1 MRFKS
6 IFARIIFLHVIAL
19 VIVSIFMPLALY
31 WFLRSAANDLH
42 GQAMLDQADV
52 LSRHLVLRAD
62 GSLALD
68 LPASL
73 HDLYSK
79 AYGRYV
85 YAVIDDGGQVLF
97 SSLED
102 RAPIFPMK
110 ERASESTFQDTR
122 TFRDT
127 RGGREVISGVDL
139 PKEIAGRQVRIQVGE
154 DLAHGDV
161 LIDDIVTDFF
171 KRVAWVTLPILLLLL
186 ATDVVIFRRA
196 LRPLLQASQQA
207 QSIDPAHTEVRLPVA
222 TMPNEIRHLVQA
234 VNQALD
240 RLEQGFRVQREFTAD
255 AAHELRT
262 PLAVL
267 RTRLDTL
274 ADKRTTE
281 ALRQDVEGMCRI
293 VGQLLDIAESDTFIV
308 APAERADLHSVCVE
322 VVESVARLAIAQ
334 DKQICLDAADEPV
347 FVRGNPDMLY
357 RAVRNLAENAIH
369 HTPRGTTVE
378 LVVKPDRTVTV
389 LDQGPGIHE
398 SEREFLFRRF
408 WRRDRRRPGSA
419 GLGLAI
425 VRRIAEAHMAVITV
439 ENRATGGA
447 SFSLRFRPQ
456 ALPPCDELSQTLFA
470 REGSPIDPTDPHY
483 TGHQTDV
490 STLPG

>member
-42 GQAMLDQADV
+42 GLAMLEQADV
-52 LSRHLVLRAD
+52 LSTHLVLRTD

-68 LPASL
+68 LPPSL
-73 HDLYSK
+73 QDLYSQ
-79 AYGRYV
+79 AYGRYA
-85 YAVIDDGGQVLF
+85 YAVIDDRGQVLF
-97 SSLED
+97 SSRVG
-102 RAPIFPMK
+102 RAPVFPVNA
-110 ERASESTFQDTR
+110 RASEAGL
-122 TFRDT
+122 RDT
-127 RGGREVISGVDL
+127 RRGEELISGVDL

-171 KRVAWVTLPILLLLL
+171 KRAAWVTLPILLLLL

-207 QSIDPAHTEVRLPVA
+207 QSIGPAHTEVRLPVA

-322 VVESVARLAIAQ
+322 VIESMAPLAIAQ

-347 FVRGNPDMLY
+347 LVRGNPEMLY
-357 RAVRNLAENAIH
+357 RAVRNLAENAIR

-378 LVVKPDRTVTV
+378 LVVKPDGTVTL
-389 LDQGPGIHE
+389 LDQGPGIDE

-447 SFSLRFRPQ
+447 SFSLRFHPQ
-456 ALPPCDELSQTLFA
+456 ALPPCDELSRTLFA
-470 REGSPIDPTDPHY
+470 REGSPIDPTDPHH
-483 TGHQTDV
+483 TGHQTQA